1 MVWAIMGVILR
12 PDGQALRAAA
22 SAMTIRVGLAYWPP
36 PGFD

>member
-12 PDGQALRAAA
+12 PDGQALWAAA
-22 SAMTIRVGLAYWPP
+22 SAMTIGVGVAYWPS